1 MMSPM
6 SPRIRLRMQRV
17 MSVVGCDELVVDVL
31 GGAMATA
38 VGAGV
43 AVIVTDI
50 TDENALLE
58 DVNALLD
65 DETLRWVE
73 LLVGIVVML
82 VDWLNVDVAM
92 LAAVVVGAIVRG
104 VEELVGIM
112 SGVGVFHGAGV
123 VVLVVWAFG
132 LGTSRNGSPW
142 SLWRC
147 GASGRA
153 LGAIAIA
160 EEVARRDRMW
170 SNCNFVS
177 CIWGIEMLSVRKW
190 NI

>member
-1 MMSPM
+1 M

-17 MSVVGCDELVVDVL
+17 MSVVGCDELVVGVL

-43 AVIVTDI
+43 AVVVTDI

-58 DVNALLD
+58 DVNELLD
-65 DETLRWVE
+65 NETVRWVE
-73 LLVGIVVML
+73 LLVGIAVML

-92 LAAVVVGAIVRG
+92 LAAVVVGAIFRG
-104 VEELVGIM
+104 VEELVGIV
-112 SGVGVFHGAGV
+112 SGVGMSHGAGV
-123 VVLVVWAFG
+123 VVLEAWAFG
-132 LGTSRNGSPW
+132 LGTSWNGSPW

-153 LGAIAIA
+153 LGTIAIA
-160 EEVARRDRMW
+160 EEVARNDRMW

-177 CIWGIEMLSVRKW
+177 CIWSIEMMSVRKR